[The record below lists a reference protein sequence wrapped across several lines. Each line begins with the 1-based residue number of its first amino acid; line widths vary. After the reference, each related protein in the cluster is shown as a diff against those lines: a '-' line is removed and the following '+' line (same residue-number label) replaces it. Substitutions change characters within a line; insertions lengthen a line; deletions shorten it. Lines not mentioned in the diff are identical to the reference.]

1 MFRCVNKIED
11 DINVED
17 FLCNIVEYLE
27 ADQAFQAGKFSR
39 WSNYQ
44 KSSYITALIRGMTP
58 SKFIFA
64 DVNAC
69 LEYAKENEQVLDVA
83 YYEAWLISGVS
94 YLNIDSNNRT
104 INLIAFSKDE
114 LGAAAKLV
122 NDFKKDNDLLKPVA
136 MAVNGEL
143 IDVEKLSQIAAL
155 PNRDQAISMLMAVM
169 KLPIEK
175 FVRTLSA
182 PNVKLVQTLS
192 AYKMKLE
199 QN

>member
-114 LGAAAKLV
+114 FPILPGEYKVGEWFGEIVKGV
-122 NDFKKDNDLLKPVA
+122 NDLYSTMPKPLLSKFDESIISVTKYVDASREELSDLFICINDGKPLNDPEKRNAKTFYNFK
-136 MAVNGEL
+136 
-143 IDVEKLSQIAAL
+143 
-155 PNRDQAISMLMAVM
+155 
-169 KLPIEK
+169 
-175 FVRTLSA
+175 
-182 PNVKLVQTLS
+182 
-192 AYKMKLE
+192 
-199 QN
+199 